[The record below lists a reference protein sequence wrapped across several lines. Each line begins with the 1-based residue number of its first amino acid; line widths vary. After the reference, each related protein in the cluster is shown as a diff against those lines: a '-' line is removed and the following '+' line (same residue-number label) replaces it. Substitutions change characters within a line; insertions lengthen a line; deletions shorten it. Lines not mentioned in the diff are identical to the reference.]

1 MYDFPSRVLHRLALS
16 NTAILETSFDVER
29 KLFAERPIKS
39 IQAKHV
45 FVSGL
50 ARSGTTMLMQALYDS
65 REFSALTYRDMPF
78 VLAPNTW
85 AKVTGRS
92 RRHIDDVERAHG
104 DGIQID
110 FDSPEALEEVFWR
123 VFGGDYIREDR
134 LASVRLTDES
144 IAAFR
149 VYVDL
154 INRRYNKRRY
164 LSKNN
169 NNVLRLAG
177 LPSIFPN
184 AIILVPFRDPLR
196 QARSLLTQHHRFIDR
211 NRYDRFV
218 RRYMTWLVHH
228 EFGSDHRPFE
238 WGAAVGTKYVPTELE
253 YWLAQWV
260 SVYRFWV

>member
-16 NTAILETSFDVER
+16 NTAILETSFDMER

-85 AKVTGRS
+85 AKVTERS
-92 RRHIDDVERAHG
+92 QRHMDDVERAHG
-104 DGIQID
+104 DGIQIG
-110 FDSPEALEEVFWR
+110 FDSPETLEEVFWR

-177 LPSIFPN
+177 LPNIFPN
-184 AIILVPFRDPLR
+184 SIILVPFRDPLR
-196 QARSLLTQHHRFIDR
+196 QA
-211 NRYDRFV
+211 
-218 RRYMTWLVHH
+218 
-228 EFGSDHRPFE
+228 
-238 WGAAVGTKYVPTELE
+238 
-253 YWLAQWV
+253 
-260 SVYRFWV
+260 